1 MKKKVL
7 IQFTL
12 ILTIFLACFIF
23 YQLFLTDRVVKLEDI
38 KNVESNESK
47 NKNVS
52 KKDTNQIN
60 DIVYNSE
67 YLDGN
72 NYIIKAEF
80 GMFDRDNPDLMILTN
95 VKGTMFFKNSDTIEI
110 SSKKA
115 RYNNVNNNTS
125 FYQNVSVIFDD
136 HQINS
141 DNFDLFFDKKIGTI
155 YNNIIYKNLNTV
167 LQADKIDIDLITK
180 NSKIYMLDK
189 SKKVKIKYLN

>member
-80 GMFDRDNPDLMILTN
+80 GMFDKDNPDLMILTN

-115 RYNNVNNNTS
+115 RYNSVNNNTS

-189 SKKVKIKYLN
+189 SKKIKIKHQN

>member
-80 GMFDRDNPDLMILTN
+80 GMFDKDNPDLMILTN

-115 RYNNVNNNTS
+115 RYNSVNNNTS

>member
-80 GMFDRDNPDLMILTN
+80 GMFDKDNPDLMILTN

-115 RYNNVNNNTS
+115 RYNSVNNNTS

-155 YNNIIYKNLNTV
+155 YNSIIYKNLNTV